1 MTQFQLISLIN
12 PLTLLIVPL
21 LGCIIILIYPSLTS
35 VQGSFNK
42 ILNPSIYNESDTLRL
57 DSLSFTS
64 TIREEGD
71 TATSPLS
78 LSTLAYQ
85 HGIVE
90 NKEIVLKKIAL
101 ITAFINLLLSIL
113 M

>member
-12 PLTLLIVPL
+12 PLTLLIIPL
-21 LGCIIILIYPSLTS
+21 LGSIIILIYPSRAS
-35 VQGSFNK
+35 VQGSFNNN
-42 ILNPSIYNESDTLRL
+42 LNPPMYNENDTLRL
-57 DSLSFTS
+57 DSFSLTS

-71 TATSPLS
+71 TTINPLS

-101 ITAFINLLLSIL
+101 ITSFINLLLSIL